1 MDNELLKTFLES
13 DLSCSLIIFAFGAM
27 WLHEWKKNGNKKDWS
42 GHEAGKQIWQEEILQ
57 QV

>member
-27 WLHEWKKNGNKKDWS
+27 WLHEWKKNGNKKD
-42 GHEAGKQIWQEEILQ
+42 
-57 QV
+57 